1 MTAPDLDPTR
11 IGCVRHVLGARVT
24 VELDQ
29 EIAGIAP
36 VYRGRLQPVGQIG
49 SLVRIPQGLVD
60 LIATVSLVGIA
71 ELSGAQT
78 PSEAVQTGE
87 RWLQVQLLGE
97 INRASRQFRRGV
109 GTYPGLDDIVHFATP
124 EDLRAVFPD
133 ADAEHVRIGALAAA
147 EEIPVALEASRLVIR
162 HAAIVGSTGA
172 GKTSAVASLLQGFV
186 RGGWKAANV
195 VVIDPHGEYGK
206 ALKGYASVRSVLG
219 DSEETQL
226 RVPHWALPARDILR
240 VFVGSGVGS
249 TQKRFEEFVLEERR
263 KFAAGA
269 GWLELDPAAISA
281 DSPVP
286 FDLRE
291 VWYRLEHENN
301 ATYAVKGDVDSVCET
316 DAGDIATLKAPAF
329 EPHAQGSAAPFR
341 GEYFGKHGRTP
352 ELLRLGLLDGRLDF
366 FEGRL
371 PADQES
377 DPLVASVHEWIGGEK
392 PISVLDFAGV
402 SAEATEMAI
411 GVVINLIFEIAVRT
425 PPEVEGIGRPSP
437 VLIVLE
443 EAHRYLNEGANP
455 LSREAANRIAREG
468 RKYGVGLFLVT
479 QRPSELPDTA
489 LAQCG
494 TLVSLRL
501 TNSSDQGKIKAALPD
516 NIAGLAEVLPSL
528 RTGEALISGEAL
540 VLPARALID
549 RPDPAPM
556 AEDPS
561 LEAWRSEPRLP
572 ELASVL
578 AAWRGV
584 AGGDDD

>member
-24 VELDQ
+24 VELDR

-71 ELSGAQT
+71 ELSGTQT

-97 INRASRQFRRGV
+97 INRASRKFRRGV

-133 ADAEHVRIGALAAA
+133 ADVEHVRIGALAAA
-147 EEIPVALEASRLVIR
+147 EEIPVALDASPLVIR

-186 RGGWKAANV
+186 RGGWDAANI

-206 ALKGYASVRSVLG
+206 ALEDSASVRSVLG
-219 DSEETQL
+219 ENDGTRL

-240 VFVGSGVGS
+240 VFVGPGGGS

-263 KFAAGA
+263 KFAVGA
-269 GWLELDPAAISA
+269 EWLELDPAAISA

-291 VWYRLEHENN
+291 VWYRLEYENN
-301 ATYAVKGDVDSVCET
+301 ATYNVKKDLSSVCET
-316 DAGDIATLKAPAF
+316 DPGDAATLKPPVF
-329 EPHAQGSAAPFR
+329 EAHAQGSAAPFL
-341 GEYFGKHGRTP
+341 GEYFGKHGRIP
-352 ELLRLGLLDGRLDF
+352 ELLRLGLLDSRLDF

-371 PADQES
+371 PADQS
-377 DPLVASVHEWIGGEK
+377 ADPLVDSVREWIGGKK
-392 PISVLDFAGV
+392 PISVLNFAGV

-411 GVVINLIFEIAVRT
+411 GVVINLLFEVAVRT

-443 EAHRYLNEGANP
+443 EAHRYLSESANP

-494 TLVSLRL
+494 TLISLRL

-549 RPDPAPM
+549 CPDPLPM

-561 LEAWRSEPRLP
+561 LEAWREDPRLP
-572 ELASVL
+572 EVASIL

-584 AGGDDD
+584 AGDDDG